1 MSGIRVVTDSA
12 CDLAPELAAAEGIT
26 IVPLSIR
33 FGSDEL
39 VDGRDLTTAEFWQ
52 RCERS
57 PQLPETAA
65 PSPGAFESAFRQ
77 LAEGG
82 ADGIVCVNISSR
94 LSATMQS
101 AQVAAGAFAEQLPVR
116 VVDSR
121 FASMGQGLLAMAAAR
136 MAAQGKGID
145 DVAGTVE
152 DLIPRTKL
160 LATLDT
166 LENLKKGGRIGGA
179 QALIGTMLSIKPVI
193 QVLDGAVEQESKQ
206 RTRARSLRYLADQ
219 VKAHAPVESLTVMHG
234 EAPDLDEMLDLLSE
248 VVPRSEILVGSI
260 GPVIGTHS
268 GPRAIG
274 VTFHT
279 CTPTR

>member
-1 MSGIRVVTDSA
+1 MSGIRVVTDSS
-12 CDLAPELAAAEGIT
+12 CDLPPELAASEGIS
-26 IVPLSIR
+26 IVPLTIR
-33 FGSDEL
+33 FGSEEL
-39 VDGRDLTTAEFWQ
+39 VDGQDLTTSGFWQ

-65 PSPGAFESAFRQ
+65 PAPGAFEATFRD
-77 LAEGG
+77 LAEKG

-101 AQVAAGAFAEQLPVR
+101 AQVAASAVAGQVPVR
-116 VVDSR
+116 VIDSR
-121 FASMGQGLLAMAAAR
+121 FASLGQGLLTLAAAR

-145 DVAGTVE
+145 DVAGAVE

-179 QALIGTMLSIKPVI
+179 QAFIGTMLSIKPVI

-206 RTRARSLRYLADQ
+206 RTRARSLRYLADK
-219 VKAHAPVESLTVMHG
+219 VKEHGPVEGLSVMHG
-234 EAPDLDEMLDLLSE
+234 EAPDLEEMLDLLGE
-248 VVPRSEILVGSI
+248 VVPRAEILVGSI
-260 GPVIGTHS
+260 GPVIGTHA

-279 CTPTR
+279 AAAR

>member
-12 CDLAPELAAAEGIT
+12 CDLAPELAASEGIS
-26 IVPLSIR
+26 IVPLTIR
-33 FGSDEL
+33 FGSEEL
-39 VDGRDLTTAEFWQ
+39 VDGQDLTTAGFWQ
-52 RCERS
+52 RCES
-57 PQLPETAA
+57 SAELPETAA
-65 PSPGAFESAFRQ
+65 PSPGAFETTFRQ
-77 LAEGG
+77 LAEEG
-82 ADGIVCVNISSR
+82 AEGIVCVNISSR

-101 AQVAAGAFAEQLPVR
+101 AQVAAAAVAPRVPVR
-116 VVDSR
+116 VVDSC
-121 FASMGQGLLAMAAAR
+121 FASMGQGLLVLAAAR

-145 DVAGTVE
+145 DVAGVVE

-206 RTRARSLRYLADQ
+206 RTRARSLRYLADK
-219 VKAHAPVESLTVMHG
+219 VKEYAPVEGLSVMHG
-234 EAPDLDEMLDLLSE
+234 QAPDLEEMLDLLTE
-248 VVPRSEILVGSI
+248 IVPRSEILVGSI

-279 CTPTR
+279 SAAAR

>member
-12 CDLAPELAAAEGIT
+12 CDLPPELAAAEGVT
-26 IVPLSIR
+26 IVPLTIR
-33 FGSDEL
+33 FGGEEL
-39 VDGRDLTTAEFWQ
+39 VDGRDLTTAGFWE
-52 RCERS
+52 RCGAS
-57 PQLPETAA
+57 PVLPETAA
-65 PSPGAFESAFRQ
+65 PSPGAFEAAFRD
-77 LAEGG
+77 LAEQG
-82 ADGIVCVNISSR
+82 AEGIVCVNISSH

-101 AQVAAGAFAEQLPVR
+101 AQVAAGAVASQIPVR

-121 FASMGQGLLAMAAAR
+121 FASMGQGLMVLAAAR
-136 MAAQGKGID
+136 MAGQGKGLD

-179 QALIGTMLSIKPVI
+179 QALIGTVLSIKPVI

-206 RTRARSLRYLADQ
+206 RTRARSLRYLVDK
-219 VKAHAPVESLTVMHG
+219 VKESAPVESVTVMHG
-234 EAPDLDEMLDLLSE
+234 QAPDLEEMLEMLDE
-248 VVPRSEILVGSI
+248 VVPRSEVLVGLI
-260 GPVIGTHS
+260 GPVIGTHA

-279 CTPTR
+279 ATSSR